1 MGIWLCSQPVCR
13 WAFPAPPTCSK
24 VAVAGYSLV
33 RGRGLNSHKTVGNL
47 CVAKNAEEALQKFKQ
62 NDILVI
68 PAIGKPLL
76 DLLGKASGLITEAE
90 ELDFDTEEITRAIPV
105 IVGATDAT
113 KILRGGISVGVDAS
127 QGLVYNAASRNNS
140 ELKGE
145 E

>member
-1 MGIWLCSQPVCR
+1 MYSIGVSGTLTPSRITAREEGSRIRP
-13 WAFPAPPTCSK
+13 PADSADALLRAARRVK
-24 VAVAGYSLV
+24 DY
-33 RGRGLNSHKTVGNL
+33 RGSESDRDTVLDGMFDAL
-47 CVAKNAEEALQKFKQ
+47 HGGRFLEEQ
-62 NDILVI
+62 
-68 PAIGKPLL
+68 
-76 DLLGKASGLITEAE
+76 
-90 ELDFDTEEITRAIPV
+90 ITRAIPV